1 MKSLQRFTGW
11 TLVALGG
18 ISLFVGTSPLFPIG
32 IEAFLLGG
40 ALFAAGAWVLA
51 GKELRE
57 TIRRGLRAWSELRR
71 ARRGIGFRGNGR
83 GGPRGTRGLFRGPGG
98 SDGPVFDRLLPVRIL
113 KLAQQHG
120 GVLTVARVAME
131 LNVPLD
137 QAQAGLDECVR
148 AGNALPDYDVAR
160 GHALYRFPEF
170 LEPEPPRLPD

>member
-1 MKSLQRFTGW
+1 MSRLSRLVGW

-18 ISLFVGTSPLFPIG
+18 ISLFVGMSPLFPIG

-40 ALFAAGAWVLA
+40 ALFVAGAWVLA
-51 GKELRE
+51 GKELR
-57 TIRRGLRAWSELRR
+57 TSLRQAMR
-71 ARRGIGFRGNGR
+71 AARQMRHSSKMAAGR
-83 GGPRGTRGLFRGPGG
+83 PPGG
-98 SDGPVFDRLLPVRIL
+98 TPLLDRLLPVRIL

-148 AGNALPDYDVAR
+148 VGNALPDYDISR

-170 LEPEPPRLPD
+170 TEPDQPRLSP